1 MDKIKILIVDDHPL
15 FRQGLRNV
23 LTGEA
28 DLEVVGEGSNGQE
41 GLELARKLHPD
52 VVLLDINL
60 PVLNGLQVIRQ
71 LQVERLRTA
80 VIMLTAYHDL
90 EQELHAFRAGSSAY
104 CSKDVTPRHLVQV
117 VRWVKQGHYV
127 IGDRVYDREGLD
139 AWLEAGVEKAGR
151 PYISDTREAFSPLSP
166 REMEILECVTRGMS
180 NKEIA
185 YSLGISHQTVK
196 NHMTAILQK
205 LDVEDRTQA
214 AVYALRHGWVRL
226 DESTANQGAKPN
238 SS

>member
-1 MDKIKILIVDDHPL
+1 MDKIKLLIVDDHPL

-23 LTGEA
+23 LSEQA
-28 DLEVVGEGSNGQE
+28 DLQVVGEAGTGQE
-41 GLELARKLHPD
+41 AIDLARKLHPD
-52 VVLLDINL
+52 VIMLDINL
-60 PVLNGLQVIRQ
+60 PEMNGLQVLRQ
-71 LQVERLRTA
+71 FRTEHIGSA

-90 EQELHAFRAGSSAY
+90 EQELHAFRAGSAAY
-104 CSKDVTPRHLVQV
+104 CPKDVTPKHLIQV
-117 VRWVKQGHYV
+117 VRWVKQGHFV
-127 IGDRVYDREGLD
+127 VEGRVYDEEGLKV
-139 AWLEAGVEKAGR
+139 WLEEGVEKAGR
-151 PYISDTREAFSPLSP
+151 PYLNDVREAFSPLSP

-226 DESTANQGAKPN
+226 DESATGAAK
-238 SS
+238 S